1 MRKVILQEFVSLD
14 GRAAG
19 PNDSVDFIPASMK
32 GDRTFGQGQMALLDT
47 IDTILLGR
55 VTYQMFAGYFPL
67 VTEGDDDKAFA
78 DKLNAI
84 PKIVFSNTLTQ
95 APWGKWD
102 DATIVRRSPTQEV
115 TALKQLSGKDLVV
128 WGSIS
133 VAQSLIDAELIDEY
147 RLVVCPVV
155 LGSGRPLFR
164 DKANALDM
172 TLVETKAHDNGSVLL
187 KYTKGA
193 ATAAPAAAPV
203 LETASV
209 R

>member
-19 PNDSVDFIPASMK
+19 ANDSVDFIPAATK
-32 GDRTFGQGQMALLDT
+32 GDLTFGQGQMALLDT

-55 VTYQMFAGYFPL
+55 VTYKMFASYFPL
-67 VTEGDDDKAFA
+67 VTEGDDKAFA

-84 PKIVFSNTLTQ
+84 PKIVFSQTLTQ
-95 APWGKWD
+95 APWGTWD

-115 TALKQLSGKDLVV
+115 TALKQQSGKDIVV

-133 VAQSLIDAELIDEY
+133 VAQSLISAGLIDEY

-155 LGSGRPLFR
+155 LGSGRALFR
-164 DKANALDM
+164 DKADALDM
-172 TLVETKAHDNGSVLL
+172 TLLETKTHDRGSVLL
-187 KYTKGA
+187 KYEKGA
-193 ATAAPAAAPV
+193 AASTPAALPV
-203 LETASV
+203 PETASV
-209 R
+209 H

>member
-19 PNDSVDFIPASMK
+19 PNDSVDFIPASTK
-32 GDRTFGQGQMALLDT
+32 GDRSFGQGQMALLDT

-67 VTEGDDDKAFA
+67 VTEGDDKAFA

-84 PKIVFSNTLTQ
+84 PKFVFSQTLTQ
-95 APWGKWD
+95 APWGQWD

-115 TALKQLSGKDLVV
+115 TALKQQCGKDIVI

-133 VAQSLIDAELIDEY
+133 VAQSLITEGLIDEY

-164 DKANALDM
+164 DKADALGM
-172 TLVETKAHDNGSVLL
+172 TLLETKAHDRGSVLL

-193 ATAAPAAAPV
+193 ATSAPAVPPV

>member
-1 MRKVILQEFVSLD
+1 
-14 GRAAG
+14 
-19 PNDSVDFIPASMK
+19 
-32 GDRTFGQGQMALLDT
+32 MALLDT

-67 VTEGDDDKAFA
+67 VTEGDDKPFA
-78 DKLNAI
+78 DKLNGI
-84 PKIVFSNTLTQ
+84 PKIVFSQTLAQ

-102 DATIVRRSPTQEV
+102 DATIVRGSPTQEG
-115 TALKQLSGKDLVV
+115 TALKQQSGKAIVV

-133 VAQSLIDAELIDEY
+133 VAQSLINEGLIDEY

-164 DKANALDM
+164 DKADALDM
-172 TLVETKAHDNGSVLL
+172 TLWETKAHDRGSVLL
-187 KYTKGA
+187 RYIKST
-193 ATAAPAAAPV
+193 ATSAPAPPV

>member
-19 PNDSVDFIPASMK
+19 PNDSVDFIPASTK
-32 GDRTFGQGQMALLDT
+32 GDRSFGQGQMALLDT
-47 IDTILLGR
+47 IETILLGR

-67 VTEGDDDKAFA
+67 VTEGDDKAFA

-84 PKIVFSNTLTQ
+84 PKIVFSQTLTQ

-115 TALKQLSGKDLVV
+115 TALKQQSGKDIVI

-133 VAQSLIDAELIDEY
+133 VAQSLITEGLIDEY

-164 DKANALDM
+164 DKGDALGM
-172 TLVETKAHDNGSVLL
+172 TLLETKAHDRGSVLL

-193 ATAAPAAAPV
+193 ATSAPAVPPV
-203 LETASV
+203 LETANV